1 MNRKNAW
8 LLLVLIFA
16 FVASPHVVSAVT
28 ETEANAQCKTWYDS
42 GAKAPPPPPA
52 QVEVTGGT
60 VTCTCSG
67 PKCEAQTFTN
77 ASGGTQNIG
86 DAINFMQQAL
96 GMLQGLLGKGAGGS
110 SGGSAPSG
118 SPGENYL
125 PAMAPP
131 GASFYGGATTSA
143 DADFFNSYYRPA
155 AKAPREIATN
165 PAVEP
170 SSNFLEAV
178 AKGFS
183 NVTDKITE
191 VTVGIV
197 DTQVPPPPPVIQD
210 IQKGAPIGGRTG
222 TIKRHEKTGTIEIGV
237 EENSTGVA
245 GFYGAANDEGEGMS
259 MISRLCVSR
268 PWSGGIFSKFI
279 PTSFFDGLC
288 KIGGYHVGAL
298 SGEKGVVNATQ
309 LVHQAAQRSAMEEE
323 PIAKK
328 KGISCKPPVLRQGA
342 QAIIEFSCGTGD
354 RLLRTVGFRAGL
366 NDSRVSVQP
375 QKDTLYS
382 IFCSNDYD
390 ASCQIKVVNPRII
403 LVAEPAAVRLGTRAI
418 IRWETKDVEGE
429 TCVVKGP
436 SFSETG
442 SYGAASTV
450 PISGPSTY
458 TATCTALDGEPVIEN
473 LTVDLAL

>member
-1 MNRKNAW
+1 MCTIMKKQNAW
-8 LLLVLIFA
+8 QIVLVLAFMLLVA
-16 FVASPHVVSAVT
+16 PQAVFGID
-28 ETEANAQCKTWYDS
+28 ETTANNECKQWNDS
-42 GAKAPPPPPA
+42 GQNGPPPKFE
-52 QVEVTGGT
+52 VEVVGGKMN
-60 VTCTCSG
+60 CQCSG
-67 PKCEAQTFTN
+67 PKCEAQTFTK

-96 GMLQGLLGKGAGGS
+96 GMFQGLLGKGGGGS

-118 SPGENYL
+118 ASDGNYL
-125 PAMAPP
+125 PTMTPP
-131 GASFYGGATTSA
+131 GATFYGGSTTTPT
-143 DADFFNSYYRPA
+143 DTDFFNSYYRPA
-155 AKAPREIATN
+155 AKVPVEIATN

-197 DTQVPPPPPVIQD
+197 DTQVPPPLPVIQD

-288 KIGGYHVGAL
+288 KI
-298 SGEKGVVNATQ
+298 
-309 LVHQAAQRSAMEEE
+309 
-323 PIAKK
+323 
-328 KGISCKPPVLRQGA
+328 
-342 QAIIEFSCGTGD
+342 
-354 RLLRTVGFRAGL
+354 
-366 NDSRVSVQP
+366 
-375 QKDTLYS
+375 
-382 IFCSNDYD
+382 
-390 ASCQIKVVNPRII
+390 
-403 LVAEPAAVRLGTRAI
+403 
-418 IRWETKDVEGE
+418 
-429 TCVVKGP
+429 
-436 SFSETG
+436 
-442 SYGAASTV
+442 
-450 PISGPSTY
+450 
-458 TATCTALDGEPVIEN
+458 
-473 LTVDLAL
+473 